1 MDTYKKVYGKPAP
14 KSRGRIHPTALAS
27 RRGGGVLLRNDKKT
41 SLSVLSL
48 LTVTSK
54 APGTWWKME
63 KEREINILF
72 FGSGCRIGSLCRNKR
87 RVILFSIIFR
97 QMLFVQFCAPFRAL
111 LNAITVSCE
120 KTPELSLLIRLNLEN
135 NQLRQQKTCFRREYP
150 AR

>member
-1 MDTYKKVYGKPAP
+1 
-14 KSRGRIHPTALAS
+14 
-27 RRGGGVLLRNDKKT
+27 
-41 SLSVLSL
+41 
-48 LTVTSK
+48 
-54 APGTWWKME
+54 ME
-63 KEREINILF
+63 NEREINILVF
-72 FGSGCRIGSLCRNKR
+72 LVPDAISGSLCRNKR

-150 AR
+150 AI